1 MLRPMRD
8 QVRIVSA
15 VARDPRMARI
25 ELAFFG
31 FGMSEYGTWIA
42 ILVYAYDRG
51 GATAAGLVAAIQLV
65 PAGLV
70 APFGAFAGDR
80 FARDR
85 VLFVSYLAQAVALG
99 VVAIALSADAPFG
112 LTLVFAT
119 VAAAS
124 MTFTRPTQAALLP
137 SVAISPK
144 ELTAANSVS
153 TMAESA
159 SLVVGPFVAGVVLAR
174 TGPAAVFAL
183 FAMVVFVGAL
193 LVARLDVDFGG
204 MRPEQ
209 PMDARD
215 VAREAFGGFR
225 ALADERRAGLLV
237 ILLAASMFLL
247 GALDVIY
254 VGVAIDLLHKGQGWA
269 GFLNSAAGVGALV
282 GALLT
287 VALVGR
293 RRLVPSLTGG
303 SLLFGAPIT
312 AVGAAPSPVSAPF
325 LFAAAGAGASVSW
338 MAGNTLLQRIAP
350 DEVLARVF
358 GIVEGLGTLGTAAGA
373 LSASAL
379 MAAFGVRT
387 ALIVV
392 GALAPISALAL
403 WVPLSAIDREGKAP
417 DAETLKLIRAIP
429 IFAPLPAPAI
439 QRILVNLTRTELAAG
454 DVLMSEGD
462 VGERFYVIESGEAEV
477 TRDGTHVT
485 DRGVG
490 EYVGE
495 ISLLRDVPRTAT
507 VTARTPM
514 TVLSLE
520 REPFLEAVTG
530 HPQSHARVEAIVDE
544 RMPADPDDR

>member
-1 MLRPMRD
+1 
-8 QVRIVSA
+8 
-15 VARDPRMARI
+15 
-25 ELAFFG
+25 
-31 FGMSEYGTWIA
+31 
-42 ILVYAYDRG
+42 
-51 GATAAGLVAAIQLV
+51 
-65 PAGLV
+65 
-70 APFGAFAGDR
+70 
-80 FARDR
+80 
-85 VLFVSYLAQAVALG
+85 
-99 VVAIALSADAPFG
+99 
-112 LTLVFAT
+112 
-119 VAAAS
+119 

-183 FAMVVFVGAL
+183 FAVVVFVGAL
-193 LVARLDVDFGG
+193 LVARLDVDSGG

-225 ALADERRAGLLV
+225 ALAEERRAGLLV

-303 SLLFGAPIT
+303 SFALRRAHRW
-312 AVGAAPSPVSAPF
+312 VGAAPSAVSAPF
-325 LFAAAGAGASVSW
+325 LFAAAGAGA
-338 MAGNTLLQRIAP
+338 QRLVDGRQHPPAADRARRGP
-350 DEVLARVF
+350 GARVRHRRRP
-358 GIVEGLGTLGTAAGA
+358 GDVGDGGRRAG
-373 LSASAL
+373 ASAL

-403 WVPLSAIDREGKAP
+403 WVPLSAIDREAKAP
-417 DAETLKLIRAIP
+417 GRRDAGADPRHPDLRAAAGAGDRADP
-429 IFAPLPAPAI
+429 RQPHAG
-439 QRILVNLTRTELAAG
+439 RELAAG
-454 DVLMSEGD
+454 DVLMREGE
-462 VGERFYVIESGEAEV
+462 VGERFYVIETGEAEV
-477 TRDGTHVT
+477 TRDGAHVT

-495 ISLLRDVPRTAT
+495 IALLRDVPRTAT
-507 VTARTPM
+507 VTAKTPM

-544 RMPADPDDR
+544 RMPPDPDDR

>member
-99 VVAIALSADAPFG
+99 VVAIALITDARFG

-183 FAMVVFVGAL
+183 FAAVVFVGAL
-193 LVARLDVDFGG
+193 LVARLDVDSGG

-209 PMDARD
+209 RMDARD

-225 ALADERRAGLLV
+225 ALTEERRAGLLV

-379 MAAFGVRT
+379 MAALGVRT
-387 ALIVV
+387 VERR
-392 GALAPISALAL
+392 APRPCPSGSRSRRST
-403 WVPLSAIDREGKAP
+403 VRGRPL
-417 DAETLKLIRAIP
+417 T
-429 IFAPLPAPAI
+429 
-439 QRILVNLTRTELAAG
+439 
-454 DVLMSEGD
+454 
-462 VGERFYVIESGEAEV
+462 
-477 TRDGTHVT
+477 
-485 DRGVG
+485 
-490 EYVGE
+490 
-495 ISLLRDVPRTAT
+495 PR
-507 VTARTPM
+507 R
-514 TVLSLE
+514 
-520 REPFLEAVTG
+520 
-530 HPQSHARVEAIVDE
+530 
-544 RMPADPDDR
+544 